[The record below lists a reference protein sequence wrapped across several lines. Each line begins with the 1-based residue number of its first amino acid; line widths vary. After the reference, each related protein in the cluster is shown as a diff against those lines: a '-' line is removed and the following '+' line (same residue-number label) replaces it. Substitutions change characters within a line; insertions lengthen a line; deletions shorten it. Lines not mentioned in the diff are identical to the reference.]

1 MIRVEK
7 DAYFDSLIHLV
18 DREDV
23 VIFNNTY
30 FSAEYIK

>member
-1 MIRVEK
+1 MVRVEK
-7 DAYFDSLIHLV
+7 DANFDSLIHLV

-30 FSAEYIK
+30 FSAEYIR